1 MYYRPWPNVTDC
13 NNAPK
18 PLDFSPKTCHTTYM
32 KNTETLLLDVTPQE
46 RLAYAWAVAESHHR
60 RLSSVSERLL
70 ARCRRS
76 TSQINTPDCWL
87 LLSEVPVLM
96 GS

>member
-1 MYYRPWPNVTDC
+1 
-13 NNAPK
+13 
-18 PLDFSPKTCHTTYM
+18 M

-60 RLSSVSERLL
+60 RFSSVSERLL